1 MAKEKHKLAYITGGS
16 SGIGLAI
23 ARRLVQ
29 QGIGV
34 YLFGRD
40 PHKLESAVT
49 QLRKECE
56 GAFASG
62 TKNDTGLSQNS
73 SASEEFPPPIY
84 QHPLDVSDP
93 QQVYTCIPSCLAE
106 SGTPD
111 FLINCAGIARPG
123 YFEELA
129 PEIFERTIKTNLL
142 GTIHMAR
149 AVFPAMAQQGSG
161 RIINVSS
168 LAGLVGVFGYT
179 AYGASKFGVIGF
191 SETLRAEARRYGI
204 TVQVLCPPDTD
215 TPQLAEENQY
225 KPPETRRIAG
235 NARLLSP
242 DQVAQRVIAKLS
254 SSSFYIFADTESA
267 LIYHLHRLFPRLV
280 ERIMDWQ
287 IKDVQKTKQ
296 AIPSKEK

>member
-1 MAKEKHKLAYITGGS
+1 MAKEKYRLAYITGGS
-16 SGIGLAI
+16 SGIGFAI

-29 QGIGV
+29 QGTGV

-49 QLRKECE
+49 QLLKDQEQAFTSGVKSHTGSCQDSSTAKEV
-56 GAFASG
+56 F
-62 TKNDTGLSQNS
+62 
-73 SASEEFPPPIY
+73 PPIY
-84 QHPLDVSDP
+84 QHSLDVSDP
-93 QQVYTCIPSCLAE
+93 QQVYACIPSCLAE

-111 FLINCAGIARPG
+111 LLINCAGMARPG
-123 YFEELA
+123 YFEELE
-129 PEIFERTIKTNLL
+129 PEIFEQTIKTNLL
-142 GTIHMAR
+142 GTIHMTR
-149 AVFPAMAQQGSG
+149 AVFPAMAQQGKG

-191 SETLRAEARRYGI
+191 SETLRSEARRYGI

-225 KPPETRRIAG
+225 KPQETRRIAG

-254 SSSFYIFADTESA
+254 SPSFYIFGDTDSA
-267 LIYHLHRLFPRLV
+267 LIYHLHRLFPGLV
-280 ERIMDWQ
+280 ERIMDSQ
-287 IKDVQKTKQ
+287 IKAVQKKKKELS
-296 AIPSKEK
+296 SK